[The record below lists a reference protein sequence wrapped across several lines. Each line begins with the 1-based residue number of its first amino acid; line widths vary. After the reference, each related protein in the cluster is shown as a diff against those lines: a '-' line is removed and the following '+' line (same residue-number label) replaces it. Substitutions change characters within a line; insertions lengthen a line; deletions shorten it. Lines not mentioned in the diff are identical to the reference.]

1 MTGHRDLINVRSRV
15 RKGDATAS
23 RTCDVCRYAVGCGPG
38 VPIDLD
44 PTILS
49 TGLAGLNPIP
59 DIANVRTTVL
69 LAEAQFNVDNTK
81 WLAGT
86 GTDESWRYLEHRR
99 HRRSPHK
106 ARADRDHG
114 GDLADIYTF
123 KQSIAAT
130 RFMRTPSWRCTRTSS
145 TRPTASWRRGSTSEP
160 EIFWQGR
167 NGPLLGKQVF
177 GVVIGCRRASRPRV
191 SD

>member
-1 MTGHRDLINVRSRV
+1 M
-15 RKGDATAS
+15 ATA
-23 RTCDVCRYAVGCGPG
+23 
-38 VPIDLD
+38 D
-44 PTILS
+44 P
-49 TGLAGLNPIP
+49 A
-59 DIANVRTTVL
+59 
-69 LAEAQFNVDNTK
+69 
-81 WLAGT
+81 
-86 GTDESWRYLEHRR
+86 RYLELRLIGLDGLITTQR
-99 HRRSPHK
+99 VQTATTPVTV
-106 ARADRDHG
+106 
-114 GDLADIYTF
+114 LADIYTF